1 MSASAFLRRVT
12 EVLGDAD
19 VDYMVTGSFASSFHG
34 APRTTQDLD
43 LVVEVDRQSLLRLL
57 DKLPDDTW
65 YVSED
70 AAIDALRRRR
80 QFNAIDLT
88 SGWKADLIVRKERPF
103 SRTEFERRQQAVLW
117 GVPTWVATA
126 EDVVVAKLEWA
137 QRGGGSERQIRDA
150 AGVVQ
155 TAGDRLDRIYIEHWV
170 NALGLNAEW
179 RLCREALG

>member
-1 MSASAFLRRVT
+1 M
-12 EVLGDAD
+12 
-19 VDYMVTGSFASSFHG
+19 
-34 APRTTQDLD
+34 
-43 LVVEVDRQSLLRLL
+43 
-57 DKLPDDTW
+57 
-65 YVSED
+65 
-70 AAIDALRRRR
+70 
-80 QFNAIDLT
+80 
-88 SGWKADLIVRKERPF
+88 
-103 SRTEFERRQQAVLW
+103 
-117 GVPTWVATA
+117 ATA